1 MLKGGTRG
9 SHLNWLRR
17 FSAKVKYGI
26 IKKAYQPGG
35 NIAEL
40 CRRHGI
46 SASTIYRWEAQLRAR
61 AKDGLV
67 DRSGARRG
75 PPKPKLSGYRPN
87 RPRKTRLDWQM
98 ADQGVAH
105 LSESAVYHILDSENP
120 LCRWTSPGRGSGN
133 APPPQHSHSPA

>member
-9 SHLNWLRR
+9 SHLNWLCR

-26 IKKAYQPGG
+26 IKKAHQPGG
-35 NIAEL
+35 SIAEL

-67 DRSGARRG
+67 DRSGGKERAAEAEIE
-75 PPKPKLSGYRPN
+75 
-87 RPRKTRLDWQM
+87 RLQ
-98 ADQGVAH
+98 A
-105 LSESAVYHILDSENP
+105 E
-120 LCRWTSPGRGSGN
+120 
-133 APPPQHSHSPA
+133 